1 MLKTR
6 AGCADAFFFEFQV
19 WPSKILSSSP
29 SIVNRTSIMISRITQ
44 QTAKRLRQTA
54 VQNVRCMSDRPE
66 PQQTDSLL
74 QIGSRRIY
82 DSTHDGK

>member
-6 AGCADAFFFEFQV
+6 AGGAGAFFLQFQ
-19 WPSKILSSSP
+19 KILSSSL
-29 SIVNRTSIMISRITQ
+29 VTDHFQATLKMISRITQ

>member
-1 MLKTR
+1 MR
-6 AGCADAFFFEFQV
+6 FFQFQV
-19 WPSKILSSSP
+19 ENLGRHRFDLITFHFQATLK
-29 SIVNRTSIMISRITQ
+29 MISRITQ

>member
-6 AGCADAFFFEFQV
+6 AGCADAFFSLSFKFAKPLELVTFHFQATL
-19 WPSKILSSSP
+19 K
-29 SIVNRTSIMISRITQ
+29 MISRITQ

>member
-1 MLKTR
+1 MRFSLSFKF
-6 AGCADAFFFEFQV
+6 GQV

>member
-1 MLKTR
+1 MRFSLSFKF
-6 AGCADAFFFEFQV
+6 GQEL
-19 WPSKILSSSP
+19 KILISSP

>member
-1 MLKTR
+1 MRFSLSFKF
-6 AGCADAFFFEFQV
+6 GQV
-19 WPSKILSSSP
+19 QPSKILSSSP